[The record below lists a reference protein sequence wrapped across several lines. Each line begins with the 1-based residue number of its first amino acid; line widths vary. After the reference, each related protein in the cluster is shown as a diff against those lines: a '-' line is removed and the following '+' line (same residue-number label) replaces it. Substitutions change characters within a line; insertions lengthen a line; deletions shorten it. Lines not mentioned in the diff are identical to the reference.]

1 MNNKKLPLRLCI
13 GCGAQKPKKE
23 MVRIV
28 KTAQD
33 EIFLDSSGRMNG
45 RGAYICKNGE
55 CIVRAEK
62 TRGLER
68 SFKIAIGR
76 DVYKRLMQ
84 EMEGIDG

>member
-1 MNNKKLPLRLCI
+1 MRLCI

-55 CIVRAEK
+55 CIARAEK

>member
-28 KTAQD
+28 KTAEND
-33 EIFLDSSGRMNG
+33 ILLDSSGRMNG
-45 RGAYICKNGE
+45 RGAYICKDKE
-55 CIVRAEK
+55 CIARAEK

-68 SFKIAIGR
+68 SFKTSIGR
-76 DVYKRLMQ
+76 EVYQRLMQ